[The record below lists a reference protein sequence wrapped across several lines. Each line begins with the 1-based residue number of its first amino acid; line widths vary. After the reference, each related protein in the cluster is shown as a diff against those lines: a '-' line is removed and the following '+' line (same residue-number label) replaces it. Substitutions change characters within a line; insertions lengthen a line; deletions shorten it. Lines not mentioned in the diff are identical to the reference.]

1 MLPAVIPG
9 TAIAQSACT
18 LSVQQV
24 PCHHREGGGG
34 EGGSEVR
41 GQIWKGVAV
50 CEGGNTTIR
59 IMKVASMQSEYQ
71 DEIDRM
77 YLEIVISARGVVNH
91 HF

>member
-1 MLPAVIPG
+1 MTKHHERKKVKKKSVLPAVIPG

-41 GQIWKGVAV
+41 GQI
-50 CEGGNTTIR
+50 
-59 IMKVASMQSEYQ
+59 
-71 DEIDRM
+71 
-77 YLEIVISARGVVNH
+77 
-91 HF
+91 